1 MIKDNHTKIV
11 FKFYDE
17 DIDELITERVWA
29 TKIGDFYKID
39 NIPFYV
45 YLYSTDDIVQV
56 IEEENELKVEKL
68 IEPSGNSTLR
78 ILFDDV
84 NELDKVR
91 EELNL
96 LNCDSE
102 VNRRNKL
109 LAVNIP
115 KSISYKKIT
124 DFIESKQEL
133 QYEESC
139 ISEYHKKMS

>member
-1 MIKDNHTKIV
+1 MIKDKHTKIV

-115 KSISYKKIT
+115 KSISYKKII

>member
-1 MIKDNHTKIV
+1 MIKDEHTKIV

-29 TKIGDFYKID
+29 TKTGSFYKID
-39 NIPFYV
+39 NIPFYA

-56 IEEENELKVEKL
+56 VEDENELKVEKL

-84 NELDKVR
+84 NELDKIR

-115 KSISYKKIT
+115 KSISYKKII

-139 ISEYHKKMS
+139 ISEYHKKMM